1 MMVLASRNINKQD
14 YQEKRFREFLKQ
26 IPRNTRDGNTGL
38 KAS

>member
-14 YQEKRFREFLKQ
+14 YQEERFRDFFKQ
-26 IPRNTRDGNTGL
+26 ILRNTRARNTGL